1 MAKVDNFIFGVFYCI
16 LNIKEFTVTL
26 NVCIYNF
33 YNGSKISI
41 NEINYFYIWVH
52 KKSIN
57 F

>member
-1 MAKVDNFIFGVFYCI
+1 MAKVDNFIFGVFYCN
-16 LNIKEFTVTL
+16 LNIKEFTVNL

-41 NEINYFYIWVH
+41 NEINYVYIWVH
-52 KKSIN
+52 KKSIY